1 MPISKSHYKHTT
13 QERGNPTTPCRDFS
27 LKETVRYF
35 EEINRNN
42 VWILTLPPC
51 WFTLYCVVETTGGNA
66 KTLIQLMP
74 KYQTSCYG
82 WLTVHSQ
89 QHTWKNGNRSTV
101 SLLLF
106 LCLTP
111 FHVSHFRDSNL
122 FFMVNSISEN
132 IQSFFFKESF
142 LHLKNVYCIFFALM
156 VRFPLHHKTLRFR
169 RCLFHRLIK
178 ETFRTRKKS

>member
-1 MPISKSHYKHTT
+1 MIISFLPISKIHYKHTT
-13 QERGNPTTPCRDFS
+13 QERSNPITPCRDFS

-35 EEINRNN
+35 KKEINRNN

-51 WFTLYCVVETTGGNA
+51 WFTLCYVVETTGGNA

-101 SLLLF
+101 SLF
-106 LCLTP
+106 
-111 FHVSHFRDSNL
+111 FSVSYTFSCESFQRLKFIFYGKQHFWEYT
-122 FFMVNSISEN
+122 I
-132 IQSFFFKESF
+132 FFFLGNLSPSEKCD
-142 LHLKNVYCIFFALM
+142 CIFFALM
-156 VRFPLHHKTLRFR
+156 VRFPAL
-169 RCLFHRLIK
+169 
-178 ETFRTRKKS
+178 S

>member
-1 MPISKSHYKHTT
+1 MIISFLPISKIHYKHTT
-13 QERGNPTTPCRDFS
+13 QERSNPITPCRDFS

-35 EEINRNN
+35 KKEINRNN

-51 WFTLYCVVETTGGNA
+51 WFTLCYVVETTGGNA

-101 SLLLF
+101 SLFFFCVLHLF
-106 LCLTP
+106 MW
-111 FHVSHFRDSNL
+111 V
-122 FFMVNSISEN
+122 ISETQ
-132 IQSFFFKESF
+132 IYF
-142 LHLKNVYCIFFALM
+142 LW
-156 VRFPLHHKTLRFR
+156 
-169 RCLFHRLIK
+169 
-178 ETFRTRKKS
+178 